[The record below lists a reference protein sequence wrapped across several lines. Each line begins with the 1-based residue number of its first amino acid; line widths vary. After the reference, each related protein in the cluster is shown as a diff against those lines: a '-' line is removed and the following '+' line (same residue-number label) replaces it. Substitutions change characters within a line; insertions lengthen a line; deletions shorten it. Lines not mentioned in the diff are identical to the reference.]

1 MIPLLAQAES
11 GPDPDLTRPTL
22 VIAACAVVIIVTVLL
37 QVVRARRQGDEP
49 GVDDGAGATGGGD
62 GPQ

>member
-22 VIAACAVVIIVTVLL
+22 IIAACAVVIIVTVLL
-37 QVVRARRQGDEP
+37 QVIRSRRA
-49 GVDDGAGATGGGD
+49 GD
-62 GPQ
+62 GPADERTATAEGPDPAQ